1 MARRARSTTGEPNAT
16 RGPGRAGSSGRATP
30 KGGGPKGGGPKGG
43 GPKGGEA
50 KGSRAGNRRPGRYTA
65 PIPREVRH
73 SPAWY
78 PWVLLSVLVVGVV
91 LIILNY
97 VNALPSSPTNWYTI
111 GGLGAILVGAA
122 MATRYR

>member
-1 MARRARSTTGEPNAT
+1 MARRARSTAGEPSAT
-16 RGPGRAGSSGRATP
+16 RKAGPAGSSGRAT
-30 KGGGPKGGGPKGG
+30 PKGGGPKGG

-78 PWVLLSVLVVGVV
+78 PWVLLSVLVVGVA

-111 GGLGAILVGAA
+111 GGLAAILVGAA